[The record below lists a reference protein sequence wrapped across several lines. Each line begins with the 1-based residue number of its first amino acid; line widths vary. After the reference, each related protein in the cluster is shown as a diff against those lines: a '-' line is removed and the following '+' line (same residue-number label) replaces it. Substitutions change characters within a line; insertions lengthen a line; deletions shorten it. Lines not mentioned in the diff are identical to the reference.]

1 MSFSSYIRQRTA
13 LLVGVFY
20 LFSCESSKKT
30 STGSE
35 STTGYNEKGII
46 EVPDEYAISKERA
59 GNLTIDMPIGSI
71 FNYYDK
77 SQISKSSFTSEGQ
90 KFEAYFI
97 KTSRDT
103 SRYLRVD
110 PICTDSCKIWRIK
123 VYDKRYKTRS
133 GIGIGSKV
141 GDIKSYH
148 FIDWAGNT
156 EDGPA
161 FGLERLGITFLIDTN
176 TLSASARENI
186 DIETLSDSAKVS
198 GILITKGLSR

>member
-1 MSFSSYIRQRTA
+1 MSFSSSYIHKRIA
-13 LLVGVFY
+13 LLVVVSY

-35 STTGYNEKGII
+35 TTDYSERGNV
-46 EVPDEYAISKERA
+46 EVPDEYAISKERV
-59 GNLTIDMPIGSI
+59 GHLTVDMPIENI

-77 SQISKSSFTSEGQ
+77 TQVNKSAFTSEGQ

-103 SRYLRVD
+103 SRYLRID

-123 VYDKRYKTRS
+123 VNDRRYKTRS
-133 GIGIGSKV
+133 GLGIGSKV
-141 GDIKSYH
+141 GEIKSYH
-148 FIDWAGNT
+148 YIDWAGNT

-161 FGLERLGITFLIDTN
+161 FGLERLGITFLIDST
-176 TLSASARENI
+176 TLPASARENI
-186 DIETLSDSAKVS
+186 DMETLSDSAKVS
-198 GILITKGLSR
+198 GILIAKGHSR

>member
-1 MSFSSYIRQRTA
+1 MSFSSSYIHQRIA
-13 LLVGVFY
+13 LLVVVSY

-35 STTGYNEKGII
+35 TTNYNEKGNI
-46 EVPDEYAISKERA
+46 EVPDEYAISKERV
-59 GNLTIDMPIGSI
+59 GNLTIDMPIGNI
-71 FNYYDK
+71 FSYYDK
-77 SQISKSSFTSEGQ
+77 SQVKKSAFTSEGQ

-103 SRYLRVD
+103 SRYLRID

-133 GIGIGSKV
+133 GLGIGSKV
-141 GDIKSYH
+141 GEIKSYH
-148 FIDWAGNT
+148 YIDWAGNT

-161 FGLERLGITFLIDTN
+161 FGLERLGITFLIDSTSLPA
-176 TLSASARENI
+176 TARKNI
-186 DIETLSDSAKVS
+186 DVETLSDSAKVA
-198 GILITKGLSR
+198 GILITKGHSQ